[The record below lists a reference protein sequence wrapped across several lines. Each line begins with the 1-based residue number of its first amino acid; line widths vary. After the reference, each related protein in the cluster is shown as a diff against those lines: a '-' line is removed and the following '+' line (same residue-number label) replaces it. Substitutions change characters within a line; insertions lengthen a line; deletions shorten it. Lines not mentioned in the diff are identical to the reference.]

1 MQAGR
6 QKAALPLIR
15 RFNEHSERLLKSA
28 LGDGPPAKR
37 RRLNDSNSTD
47 TQESYSQIELD
58 DLNDSHAYE
67 GIALDMKDSQ
77 RYFESRAIN
86 KEDASGKQKVS
97 VPQAFSELR
106 GCLGGWER
114 SLTELTLDK
123 KAMESGLGSMTS
135 NVKLRLEVKTKR
147 KEIPENLMRQMST
160 CQTAANEFLRHYWH
174 SIYPPPSQ
182 ASLPMTETL
191 RNQRAA
197 KAAKMAGYLA
207 STHEKVEAIVKAAPR
222 EKVDPRRVEL
232 AMKPVLD
239 AVDKALAFQRT
250 RVSRGITPSP
260 QTPR

>member
-1 MQAGR
+1 
-6 QKAALPLIR
+6 
-15 RFNEHSERLLKSA
+15 LLKSA
-28 LGDGPPAKR
+28 LGEGPSAKR
-37 RRLNDSNSTD
+37 RKLDDSSSMD
-47 TQESYSQIELD
+47 TQGYYPQIELD
-58 DLNDSHAYE
+58 DLKDFQASE
-67 GIALDMKDSQ
+67 GISLDMKNSQ

-86 KEDASGKQKVS
+86 VKDPSHRQKVS

-114 SLTELTLDK
+114 SLTQLTVDK
-123 KAMESGLGSMTS
+123 RAMEAGLTSMTS
-135 NVKLRLEVKTKR
+135 NVKSRLEVKTKR

-182 ASLPMTETL
+182 SSLPLTETL
-191 RNQRAA
+191 KSQRAA

-207 STHEKVEAIVKAAPR
+207 STQEKVEAIVKAAPY

-232 AMKPVLD
+232 AMRPVLD
-239 AVDKALAFQRT
+239 AVDKALSFQRN
-250 RVSRGITPSP
+250 RVARGGTPSP

>member
-1 MQAGR
+1 
-6 QKAALPLIR
+6 
-15 RFNEHSERLLKSA
+15 
-28 LGDGPPAKR
+28 
-37 RRLNDSNSTD
+37 
-47 TQESYSQIELD
+47 
-58 DLNDSHAYE
+58 
-67 GIALDMKDSQ
+67 
-77 RYFESRAIN
+77 
-86 KEDASGKQKVS
+86 
-97 VPQAFSELR
+97 
-106 GCLGGWER
+106 
-114 SLTELTLDK
+114 
-123 KAMESGLGSMTS
+123 
-135 NVKLRLEVKTKR
+135 
-147 KEIPENLMRQMST
+147 MRQMST

-232 AMKPVLD
+232 VCAHVQGQAFMLTFLIQAMKPVLD

-250 RVSRGITPSP
+250 RDSRGITPSP